1 MLNGAR
7 APARARERDGYNLNE
22 RDLGVDTCTSAT
34 SELFRLSGQNAPT
47 LRSCWRNLRISISL
61 GFRFEKDVYT
71 QANHNNFLM
80 G

>member
-34 SELFRLSGQNAPT
+34 SELFRLSAPT
-47 LRSCWRNLRISISL
+47 LRRCLRNHRISISL

-71 QANHNNFLM
+71 QANHNNILM